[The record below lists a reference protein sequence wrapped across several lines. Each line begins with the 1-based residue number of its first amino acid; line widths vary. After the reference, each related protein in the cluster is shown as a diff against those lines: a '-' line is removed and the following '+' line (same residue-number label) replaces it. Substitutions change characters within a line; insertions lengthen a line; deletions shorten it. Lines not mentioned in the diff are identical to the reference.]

1 MDETPQTKPTIPREY
16 WALLGVAAGLMVVAV
31 VLRRMAKPCP
41 CQEEETEAMRDMRHY
56 AQGPPRLAT
65 GIEGAPR
72 APQPPSSAPAPAQP
86 PAEFEPDP
94 SRRPAFRPLDFDET
108 ERSFPRLNNGG
119 A

>member
-31 VLRRMAKPCP
+31 ILRRMAKPCP

-56 AQGPPRLAT
+56 AQGPTRINS
-65 GIEGAPR
+65 GIDGAPR
-72 APQPPSSAPAPAQP
+72 APQPPSSPAPSEPA
-86 PAEFEPDP
+86 AEFEPDA
-94 SRRPAFRPLDFDET
+94 SRRPAFRPLDFDES
-108 ERSFPRLNNGG
+108 ERSFRPLNGG